1 MNKFLL
7 FFRFGLAIRLFREC
21 RVYGD
26 NPEGDHHDLYTH
38 LLLWHMRCIFQ
49 PQHMSGKERDDE
61 RNAEIMRF
69 QRGLAHPKS
78 LIHFVKLIDELL
90 ASAEQCKE
98 MGLVY
103 SDHHPFA
110 QKGTEWVSDDGKIVF
125 MVPDEEYP
133 LATIISFSETESAV
147 HLFHKA
153 AVSIGQSLA
162 VIIHQAFSSPMSMW
176 R

>member
-26 NPEGDHHDLYTH
+26 NPDPKGDHHDLYTH

-49 PQHMSGKERDDE
+49 PKHMSGKERDDE

-69 QRGLAHPKS
+69 QKGLAHPKS

-110 QKGTEWVSDDGKIVF
+110 QKG
-125 MVPDEEYP
+125 MNEYS
-133 LATIISFSETESAV
+133 AMQRAV
-147 HLFHKA
+147 HNMVLVRQLAIMHPILFA
-153 AVSIGQSLA
+153 LVLRG
-162 VIIHQAFSSPMSMW
+162 
-176 R
+176 

>member
-26 NPEGDHHDLYTH
+26 NPDPKGDHHDLYTH

-69 QRGLAHPKS
+69 QKGLAHPKS

-98 MGLVY
+98 MGLIY
-103 SDHHPFA
+103 SDNHPLA
-110 QKGTEWVSDDGKIVF
+110 QKG
-125 MVPDEEYP
+125 MNEY
-133 LATIISFSETESAV
+133 SAV
-147 HLFHKA
+147 QRSVNNMVLLRQLAIMHPILFSF
-153 AVSIGQSLA
+153 VL
-162 VIIHQAFSSPMSMW
+162 